1 MKSAA
6 EAPEQEVHKQISIS
20 SVVMSDESSTMSRE
34 VTVTDL
40 PAHWVD
46 GLLEA
51 VIEVPLESGEVAAV
65 QIVIDAM
72 ARVIPHV
79 HVAATIVREG
89 ETTVLRAAST
99 SDEGRVSGERS
110 TRMFHTV
117 RHERALE
124 LQKAAVTLHLGSD
137 DHALDDSDAVVRF
150 GARAADAMRVAMD
163 RVLAH
168 EHSLALRRELD
179 AQREQLIF
187 AEKLATLGQMAA
199 GLVHELNNPLTA
211 IVAYT
216 DFLIKRSSARNEDAH
231 HPDETER
238 LRRIAESAHRM
249 QRFTRD
255 LVTYAR
261 PSGDT
266 PQPVVLSSI
275 VDQAL
280 SFCEHLLDET
290 GVTVSREFGD
300 GVLPVRGMPE
310 QLAQV
315 FVNLVTNA
323 CHAMPKQGGRLI
335 VRTEIDEAEAHV
347 KVTIEDNGHGVPK
360 ENLTR
365 LFVPFFT
372 TKSEGHG
379 TGLGLAIVKNIVEA
393 HDGKIDVQSDPSFGT
408 RFLIVLPVAQGP
420 LSQRISHT

>member
-1 MKSAA
+1 MESRA
-6 EAPEQEVHKQISIS
+6 EAPLQDVQHVRTS
-20 SVVMSDESSTMSRE
+20 SVVMAEESSTASRE
-34 VTVTDL
+34 VQVTDL
-40 PAHWVD
+40 PAHWID
-46 GLLEA
+46 GLLDA
-51 VIEVPLESGEVAAV
+51 VIEVPLGSGDHSAV
-65 QIVIDAM
+65 QIVLDAM
-72 ARVIPHV
+72 ARAMPTVLV
-79 HVAATIVREG
+79 GATIQRDG

-99 SDEGRVSGERS
+99 HDDNRASGERS
-110 TRMFHTV
+110 TRMFPALAY
-117 RHERALE
+117 ERALE
-124 LQKAAVTLHLGSD
+124 LQKVGLTLHLGSD
-137 DHALDDSDAVVRF
+137 DMRLDDGDSPIRF
-150 GARAADAMRVAMD
+150 GHRAADAIRVALD
-163 RVLAH
+163 RVH
-168 EHSLALRRELD
+168 EHELAVSLRRELD

-216 DFLIKRSSARNEDAH
+216 DFLIKRSLARGEENH

-266 PQPVVLSSI
+266 PEPVVVSCI

-280 SFCEHLLDET
+280 SFCEHLLEET
-290 GVTVSREFGD
+290 GVSVLREFGD

-347 KVTIEDNGHGVPK
+347 KVTVEDNGHGVPP
-360 ENLTR
+360 ENLLR
-365 LFVPFFT
+365 VFVPFFT
-372 TKSEGHG
+372 TKSETHG
-379 TGLGLAIVKNIVEA
+379 TGLGLAIVKNIIEA
-393 HDGKIDVQSDPSFGT
+393 HDGNISVNSDPSFGT
-408 RFLIVLPVAQGP
+408 RFLIILPVAQGP
-420 LSQRISHT
+420 LSQRVSRR

>member
-6 EAPEQEVHKQISIS
+6 EAPEQDVHKQISIS
-20 SVVMSDESSTMSRE
+20 SVVMSDESATMSRE

-51 VIEVPLESGEVAAV
+51 VIDVPLGSGEVAAV
-65 QIVIDAM
+65 QVVLDAM
-72 ARVIPHV
+72 ARVMPHV
-79 HVAATIVREG
+79 HIGATMMREG

-110 TRMFHTV
+110 TRMFPSS

-124 LQKAAVTLHLGSD
+124 LKKTDVTLHLGSD

-150 GARAADAMRVAMD
+150 GVRAADAMRVAMD
-163 RVLAH
+163 RVHAH
-168 EHSLALRRELD
+168 EHSVALRRELD

-216 DFLIKRSSARNEDAH
+216 DFLIKRSSARGEDA

-261 PSGDT
+261 PSGDS

-393 HDGKIDVQSDPSFGT
+393 HDGKIDVQSEPSFGT
-408 RFLIVLPVAQGP
+408 RFVIVLPVAQGP
-420 LSQRISHT
+420 LSQRISHP